1 MVPKEVETRMR
12 KLAGLINYHDYR
24 YYVLDSPE
32 IADAEY
38 DALVRE
44 LLELEKKYDY
54 HLPDS
59 PTQRV
64 GGKPLETFGTVLHSL
79 PMLSLENAV
88 SAEEVKEFD
97 ERIKRFLLSQEGL
110 IVLPISNFRG
120 IKHLTWVKGLDYVAE
135 PKLDG
140 VAVELVYRDGLL
152 TTGSTRGDGVR
163 GEDVTQNLKTLKSI
177 PLSLMR
183 PDADFLGVP
192 RLLEVR
198 GEVFMRVENFKR
210 LNEERAEAGELLFA
224 NPRNAAAGSL
234 RQLNSRVTASRPLE
248 IFCYGVGRVDGV
260 SLKTQWEALQ
270 ALPSWGLRVNPEAR
284 LCRGIKEAQDYYEEL
299 LERKESL
306 GYEMDGLVIKVNSF
320 ELQALLGEKSRSPR
334 WALAY
339 KFPAR
344 QATTVVKDII
354 VGVGRTGTLTPV
366 AIMEPVRVGGV
377 EVSRA
382 TLHNQDEVEKKDV
395 RVGDTVVV
403 QRAGEVIPEVVSVVP
418 SRRPPGTR
426 PFRMPSRCPECGAEV
441 VRLPGEAAHRCVG
454 LSCPAQLKEGILHFA
469 SKNAMDIDGLG
480 EKLVAQLVEK
490 GLVRNVADLYALT
503 QKELEALER
512 MAEKS
517 AANIV
522 AALERSKRPELSRF
536 IFALGIRHVGE
547 HMARVLA
554 SHFGSLEKL
563 SQAKEDELIAIKEV
577 GPQVARSVATFF
589 SQPENRKVIE
599 RLLSSGVEVRKTG
612 TPMGE
617 AGPLWGLSF
626 VLTGAL
632 EGRTR
637 DEAKRAIEA
646 KGGKVASSVSS
657 KTDYLVTGANPGSK
671 LREAERLRIATI
683 SEAELEQF
691 LQRGP
696 DSLKSSEKKP

>member
-1 MVPKEVETRMR
+1 
-12 KLAGLINYHDYR
+12 HQ
-24 YYVLDSPE
+24 
-32 IADAEY
+32 
-38 DALVRE
+38 
-44 LLELEKKYDY
+44 
-54 HLPDS
+54 LPDS

-64 GGKPLETFGTVLHSL
+64 GGEPLEAFGTVLHTL

-88 SAEEVKEFD
+88 NPEEVREFD
-97 ERIKRFLLSQEGL
+97 ERTKRFLRGQEGL
-110 IVLPISNFRG
+110 GVRE
-120 IKHLTWVKGLDYVAE
+120 LDYVAE

-163 GEDVTQNLKTLKSI
+163 GEDVTQNLKTIKSI

-183 PDADFLGVP
+183 PEGKALGVP

-198 GEVFMRVENFKR
+198 GEVFMRTENFRR
-210 LNEERAEAGELLFA
+210 LNEERAGAGEPLFA

-234 RQLNSRVTASRPLE
+234 RQLDSRVTASRPLE

-260 SLKTQWEALQ
+260 SLRTQWEALQ
-270 ALPSWGLRVNPEAR
+270 ALPCWGLRVNPEAR
-284 LCRGIKEAQDYYEEL
+284 LCHGLEEVLGYYEEL
-299 LERKESL
+299 LERKEAL
-306 GYEMDGLVIKVNSF
+306 GYEIDGLVIKVNSF

-344 QATTVVKDII
+344 QATTVVKDIT
-354 VGVGRTGTLTPV
+354 VGVGRTGALTPV
-366 AIMEPVRVGGV
+366 ALMEPVRVGGV

-382 TLHNQDEVEKKDV
+382 TLHNLDEVEKKDV

-403 QRAGEVIPEVVSVVP
+403 QRAGDVLPEVVSVVL

-441 VRLPGEAAHRCVG
+441 VRLPGEAAHRCMG
-454 LSCPAQLKEGILHFA
+454 LSCPAQLKESIQHFA

-480 EKLVAQLVEK
+480 EKLVAQLVDTR
-490 GLVRNVADLYALT
+490 LVRNVADLYALT
-503 QKELEALER
+503 QKEVEGLER

-517 AANIV
+517 ASNLIS
-522 AALERSKRPELSRF
+522 ALENSKRPGLSRF

-547 HMARVLA
+547 HMAQVLA
-554 SHFGSLEKL
+554 DHFGSLEKL
-563 SQAKEDELIAIKEV
+563 SQAKEDELMAIKEV
-577 GPQVARSVATFF
+577 GPQVARSITTFF
-589 SQPENRKVIE
+589 SQPENRNVLE
-599 RLLSSGVEVRKTG
+599 RLLGSGIELQETATPTVE
-612 TPMGE
+612 E
-617 AGPLWGLSF
+617 GPLSGLSF

-632 EGRTR
+632 ERRTR

-646 KGGKVASSVSS
+646 KGGRVASSVSS
-657 KTDYLVTGANPGSK
+657 KTDYLVVGANPGTK
-671 LREAERLRIATI
+671 LGEAERLGVATI
-683 SEAELEQF
+683 SEAEFEEL

-696 DSLKSSEKKP
+696 HSLKSSQKTP